1 MGTARDEAV
10 SQIEAYLRR
19 TLLAMDAGEHWVTVN
34 AGSKT
39 GGEGGGSHVMLDGEG
54 RVVAGMGGKFRGTK
68 VDDIPRKKFINE
80 KAYQRR
86 QESAK
91 KAAASAPK
99 TAQTAPK
106 SAASA
111 PKSAQT
117 AQATAPKL
125 NMHPSLKRNAD
136 GSLSAKFT
144 GYPGGEVIS
153 RLKEQGFKYDGET
166 KTWTLSK
173 RRATDETVAEV
184 NKAMHD
190 LKPVKNMSFAERSP
204 YESIRPNWLHDAPP
218 QASGPISK
226 PATKIGSG
234 TIANQN
240 KALELAKLSDGSTR
254 MTVDFGGYPGR
265 EVIDKLKAN
274 GFKYDGDTRTWSA
287 RTTDSTKVN
296 AVNDILNGHFG
307 GGSGASKVAPQV
319 MSKLTSAGVTESSS
333 QPGHFYLPRESY
345 GNYEEK
351 DKAFNDL
358 FGLKI
363 SRHSKGRVSG
373 AELDGQKISNSQAT
387 HLLSQSSYANFNAS
401 TGKWEG
407 LDPELQKVWDK
418 RHGGGS

>member
-19 TLLAMDAGEHWVTVN
+19 AVLAMDAGEHWVTVN
-34 AGSKT
+34 GGSKT

-54 RVVAGMGGKFRGTK
+54 RVVAGMGGKFKGTK

-99 TAQTAPK
+99 PAQTASAPKTAQTA
-106 SAASA
+106 
-111 PKSAQT
+111 QT
-117 AQATAPKL
+117 TPATAPKQNL
-125 NMHPSLKRNAD
+125 HPSLKRNAD
-136 GSLSAKFT
+136 GSLSAKFA
-144 GYPGGEVIS
+144 GYPGGAVIN
-153 RLKEQGFKYDGET
+153 RLKEQGFRYDGET

-184 NKAMHD
+184 NKTLHD
-190 LKPVKNMSFAERSP
+190 LKPVSSP
-204 YESIRPNWLHDAPP
+204 S
-218 QASGPISK
+218 SK
-226 PATKIGSG
+226 PAPASRPLPASSGSAAQTSSKPEVKREPA

-240 KALELAKLSDGSTR
+240 KALELTKFSDGSTR

-265 EVIDKLKAN
+265 EVLDKLKAN
-274 GFKYDGDTRTWSA
+274 GFKYNGDTRTWEA
-287 RTTDSTKVN
+287 RTTDSTKVS

-307 GGSGASKVAPQV
+307 GGAGASKVAPQV
-319 MSKLTSAGVTESSS
+319 MSKLTSAGITESSS
-333 QPGHFYLPRESY
+333 QPGHFYVPRESY
-345 GNYEEK
+345 GHYEDK

-363 SRHSKGRVSG
+363 SRHGSGRVSG

-387 HLLSQSSYANFNAS
+387 HLLSQSSFANFNAS

-418 RHGGGS
+418 RHGSGS

>member
-19 TLLAMDAGEHWVTVN
+19 AVLAMDAGEHWVTVN

-54 RVVAGMGGKFRGTK
+54 RVVAGMGGKFKGTK

-99 TAQTAPK
+99 PAQTTP
-106 SAASA
+106 AA
-111 PKSAQT
+111 
-117 AQATAPKL
+117 APKL

-136 GSLSAKFT
+136 GSLSAKFA
-144 GYPGGEVIS
+144 GYPGGAVIN

-184 NKAMHD
+184 NKTMHD
-190 LKPVKNMSFAERSP
+190 LKPVKSMSFAERAP
-204 YESIRPNWLHDAPP
+204 YELNRPGGLHDAPP

-226 PATKIGSG
+226 PATKVGSG

-240 KALELAKLSDGSTR
+240 KALELTKFSDGSTR

-265 EVIDKLKAN
+265 EVLDKLKAK
-274 GFKYDGDTRTWSA
+274 GFKYNGDTRTWEAS
-287 RTTDSTKVN
+287 TTDSTKVS

-319 MSKLTSAGVTESSS
+319 MSKLTSAGITESSS
-333 QPGHFYLPRESY
+333 QPGHFYVPRESY
-345 GNYEEK
+345 GHYEDK

-363 SRHSKGRVSG
+363 SRHGSGRVSG

-387 HLLSQSSYANFNAS
+387 HLLSQSSFANFNAS

-418 RHGGGS
+418 RHGSGS

>member
-34 AGSKT
+34 AGSKA

-54 RVVAGMGGKFRGTK
+54 RVLAGMGGKFKGTR

-91 KAAASAPK
+91 KEAAK
-99 TAQTAPK
+99 TAQTA
-106 SAASA
+106 
-111 PKSAQT
+111 QT
-117 AQATAPKL
+117 TAPKQ

-136 GSLSAKFT
+136 GSLSAKFA
-144 GYPGGEVIS
+144 GYPGREVIN
-153 RLKEQGFKYDGET
+153 RLKEQGFRYDGET

-190 LKPVKNMSFAERSP
+190 LQPVSTPA
-204 YESIRPNWLHDAPP
+204 
-218 QASGPISK
+218 SK
-226 PATKIGSG
+226 PAQTSSFRPVATQASKPAQTSSSAAVTREPMSIS
-234 TIANQN
+234 NQN
-240 KALELAKLSDGSTR
+240 KALELSKASDGSTR

-265 EVIDKLKAN
+265 EVLDKLKAN
-274 GFKYDGDTRTWSA
+274 GFKYNGDTRTWEA

-333 QPGHFYLPRESY
+333 QPGHFYVPRESY

-363 SRHSKGRVSG
+363 SRHGSGRVSG

-407 LDPELQKVWDK
+407 LDPELQKVWDR
-418 RHGGGS
+418 RHGSGS

>member
-34 AGSKT
+34 AGSKA

-54 RVVAGMGGKFRGTK
+54 RVVAGMGGKFKGTK

-99 TAQTAPK
+99 TAQTA
-106 SAASA
+106 
-111 PKSAQT
+111 QT
-117 AQATAPKL
+117 AQTTPAAAPKL

-136 GSLSAKFT
+136 GSLSARFA
-144 GYPGGEVIS
+144 GYPGGAVIN

-190 LKPVKNMSFAERSP
+190 LKPVKSMSFAERAP
-204 YESIRPNWLHDAPP
+204 YETNRPGGLHDAPP
-218 QASGPISK
+218 QASGPVSK
-226 PATKIGSG
+226 PATKVGSG
-234 TIANQN
+234 TTANQN
-240 KALELAKLSDGSTR
+240 KALELTKFSDGSTR

-265 EVIDKLKAN
+265 EVLDKLKAN
-274 GFKYDGDTRTWSA
+274 GFKYNGDTRTWEAS
-287 RTTDSTKVN
+287 TTDSTKVS

-319 MSKLTSAGVTESSS
+319 MSKLTSAGITESSS
-333 QPGHFYLPRESY
+333 QPGHFYVPRESY
-345 GNYEEK
+345 GHYEDK

-363 SRHSKGRVSG
+363 SRHGSGRVSG

-418 RHGGGS
+418 RHGSGS

>member
-19 TLLAMDAGEHWVTVN
+19 AVLAMDAGEHWVTVN
-34 AGSKT
+34 GGSKT

-54 RVVAGMGGKFRGTK
+54 RVVAGMGGKFKGTK

-91 KAAASAPK
+91 KPAASAPK
-99 TAQTAPK
+99 TAQTA
-106 SAASA
+106 
-111 PKSAQT
+111 QT
-117 AQATAPKL
+117 AQTTPAAAPKL

-136 GSLSAKFT
+136 GSLSARFA
-144 GYPGGEVIS
+144 GYPGGAVIN

-190 LKPVKNMSFAERSP
+190 LKPVKSMSFAERAP
-204 YESIRPNWLHDAPP
+204 YETNRPGGLHDAPP
-218 QASGPISK
+218 QASGPVSK
-226 PATKIGSG
+226 PATKVGSG

-240 KALELAKLSDGSTR
+240 KALELTKFSDGSTR

-265 EVIDKLKAN
+265 EVLDKLKAN
-274 GFKYDGDTRTWSA
+274 GFKYNGDTRTWEA
-287 RTTDSTKVN
+287 RTTDSTKVS

-319 MSKLTSAGVTESSS
+319 MSKLTSAGITESSS
-333 QPGHFYLPRESY
+333 QPGHFYVPRESY
-345 GNYEEK
+345 GHYEDK

-363 SRHSKGRVSG
+363 SRHGSGRVSG

-387 HLLSQSSYANFNAS
+387 HLLSQSSFANFNAA

-418 RHGGGS
+418 RHGSGS

>member
-19 TLLAMDAGEHWVTVN
+19 AVLAMDAGEHWVTVN
-34 AGSKT
+34 GGSKT

-54 RVVAGMGGKFRGTK
+54 RVVAGMGGKFKGTK

-91 KAAASAPK
+91 NAVASAPK
-99 TAQTAPK
+99 TAQTAQP
-106 SAASA
+106 
-111 PKSAQT
+111 
-117 AQATAPKL
+117 TAPKQS
-125 NMHPSLKRNAD
+125 MHPSLKRNAD
-136 GSLSAKFT
+136 GSLSARFA
-144 GYPGGEVIS
+144 GYPGGAVIN
-153 RLKEQGFKYDGET
+153 RLKEQGFRYDGET

-184 NKAMHD
+184 NKTMHD
-190 LKPVKNMSFAERSP
+190 FKPVKSMSFAERSP
-204 YESIRPNWLHDAPP
+204 YESNRPGGLHDAPP

-226 PATKIGSG
+226 PATKVGSG

-240 KALELAKLSDGSTR
+240 KALELTKFSDGSTR

-265 EVIDKLKAN
+265 EVLDKLKAN
-274 GFKYDGDTRTWSA
+274 GFKYNGDTRTWEA
-287 RTTDSTKVN
+287 RTTDSTKVS

-307 GGSGASKVAPQV
+307 GGSGAFKVAPQV

-333 QPGHFYLPRESY
+333 QPGHFYVPRESY
-345 GNYEEK
+345 GHYEDK

-363 SRHSKGRVSG
+363 SRHGSGRVSG

-387 HLLSQSSYANFNAS
+387 HLLSQSSFANFNAS

>member
-19 TLLAMDAGEHWVTVN
+19 AVLAMDAGEHWVTVN
-34 AGSKT
+34 GGSKT

-54 RVVAGMGGKFRGTK
+54 RVVAGMGGKFKGTK

-99 TAQTAPK
+99 TA
-106 SAASA
+106 ASA
-111 PKSAQT
+111 PKPAQT
-117 AQATAPKL
+117 TPATAPKL

-136 GSLSAKFT
+136 GSLSAKFA
-144 GYPGGEVIS
+144 GYPGGAVIN

-184 NKAMHD
+184 NKTMHD
-190 LKPVKNMSFAERSP
+190 LKPVKSMSFAERAP
-204 YESIRPNWLHDAPP
+204 YESNRPGGLHDAPP

-226 PATKIGSG
+226 PATKVGSG

-240 KALELAKLSDGSTR
+240 KALELTKFSDGSTR

-265 EVIDKLKAN
+265 EVLDKLKAN
-274 GFKYDGDTRTWSA
+274 GFKYNGDTRTWEAS
-287 RTTDSTKVN
+287 TTDSTKVS

-307 GGSGASKVAPQV
+307 GGFGASKVAPQV
-319 MSKLTSAGVTESSS
+319 MSKLTSAGITESSS
-333 QPGHFYLPRESY
+333 QPGHFYVPRESY
-345 GNYEEK
+345 GHYEDK

-363 SRHSKGRVSG
+363 SRHGSGRVSG

-387 HLLSQSSYANFNAS
+387 HLLSQSSFANFNAA

-418 RHGGGS
+418 RHGSGS

>member
-34 AGSKT
+34 GGSKA

-54 RVVAGMGGKFRGTK
+54 RVVAGMGGKFKGTK

-91 KAAASAPK
+91 KTVTSAPK
-99 TAQTAPK
+99 TAQTA
-106 SAASA
+106 
-111 PKSAQT
+111 QT
-117 AQATAPKL
+117 TAPKQS
-125 NMHPSLKRNAD
+125 MHPSLKRNAD
-136 GSLSAKFT
+136 GSLSAKFA
-144 GYPGGEVIS
+144 GYPGREVIN
-153 RLKEQGFKYDGET
+153 RLKEHGFRYDGET

-173 RRATDETVAEV
+173 RKATDETVAEV
-184 NKAMHD
+184 NKTMHD
-190 LKPVKNMSFAERSP
+190 LQPVKSMSFAERSP
-204 YESIRPNWLHDAPP
+204 YESNRPGWLHDAPP
-218 QASGPISK
+218 QASGPVSK

-240 KALELAKLSDGSTR
+240 KALELTKFSDGSTR

-265 EVIDKLKAN
+265 EVLDKLKAN
-274 GFKYDGDTRTWSA
+274 GFKYNGDTRTWEA
-287 RTTDSTKVN
+287 RTTDNTKVS

-333 QPGHFYLPRESY
+333 QPGHFYVPRESY
-345 GNYEEK
+345 GHYEDK

-363 SRHSKGRVSG
+363 SRHGSGRVSG

-387 HLLSQSSYANFNAS
+387 HLLSQSSFANFNAS

-418 RHGGGS
+418 RHGSGS

>member
-1 MGTARDEAV
+1 MSTARDEAV

-34 AGSKT
+34 GGSKT

-54 RVVAGMGGKFRGTK
+54 RVLAGMGGKFKGTK

-99 TAQTAPK
+99 P
-106 SAASA
+106 
-111 PKSAQT
+111 AQT
-117 AQATAPKL
+117 AQPTAPKQNL
-125 NMHPSLKRNAD
+125 HPSLKRNSD
-136 GSLSAKFT
+136 GSLSANFA
-144 GYPGGEVIS
+144 GYPGREVIN
-153 RLKEQGFKYDGET
+153 RLKEQGFRYDGET
-166 KTWTLSK
+166 RTWTLSK
-173 RRATDETVAEV
+173 RRANDDTVAEV
-184 NKAMHD
+184 NKTLHD
-190 LKPVKNMSFAERSP
+190 LKPVSSP
-204 YESIRPNWLHDAPP
+204 S
-218 QASGPISK
+218 SK
-226 PATKIGSG
+226 PAPASRPLPASSGSAAKSAQASSKPEVKREPA

-240 KALELAKLSDGSTR
+240 KALELTKFSDGSTR

-274 GFKYDGDTRTWSA
+274 GFRYDGDTRTWSA
-287 RTTDSTKVN
+287 STTDSTKVS

-307 GGSGASKVAPQV
+307 GGSGGSGTARVAPQV
-319 MSKLTSAGVTESSS
+319 MSKLTSAGVSESSS
-333 QPGHFYLPRESY
+333 QPGHFYVPRESY
-345 GNYEEK
+345 GRYEDK

-363 SRHSKGRVSG
+363 SRHGSGRVSG

-387 HLLSQSSYANFNAS
+387 HLLSQSSFANFNAS

-407 LDPELQKVWDK
+407 LDPELQKVWDR
-418 RHGGGS
+418 RHGSGS

>member
-1 MGTARDEAV
+1 MKTARDEAV

-19 TLLAMDAGEHWVTVN
+19 AVLAMDAGEHWVTVN

-54 RVVAGMGGKFRGTK
+54 CVVAGMGGKFKGTK

-99 TAQTAPK
+99 TAQTA
-106 SAASA
+106 
-111 PKSAQT
+111 QT
-117 AQATAPKL
+117 AQPTAPKL

-136 GSLSAKFT
+136 GSLSARFAE
-144 GYPGGEVIS
+144 YPGGAVIN
-153 RLKEQGFKYDGET
+153 RLKEQGFRYDGET

-190 LKPVKNMSFAERSP
+190 LKPVKSMNFAERAP
-204 YESIRPNWLHDAPP
+204 YESSRPGGLHDAPP
-218 QASGPISK
+218 QASGPVSK
-226 PATKIGSG
+226 PATKVGSG

-240 KALELAKLSDGSTR
+240 KALELTKFSDGSTR
-254 MTVDFGGYPGR
+254 MTVDFGGYPGC
-265 EVIDKLKAN
+265 EVLDKLKAN
-274 GFKYDGDTRTWSA
+274 GFKYNGDTRTWEAS
-287 RTTDSTKVN
+287 TTDSTKVR

-319 MSKLTSAGVTESSS
+319 MSKLTSAGITESSS
-333 QPGHFYLPRESY
+333 QPGHFYVPRESY
-345 GNYEEK
+345 GHYEDK

-363 SRHSKGRVSG
+363 SRHGSGRVSG

-387 HLLSQSSYANFNAS
+387 HLLSQSSFANFNAS

-418 RHGGGS
+418 RHGSGS

>member
-19 TLLAMDAGEHWVTVN
+19 AVLAMDAGEHWVTVN
-34 AGSKT
+34 GGSKT

-54 RVVAGMGGKFRGTK
+54 RVVAGMGGKFKGTK

-91 KAAASAPK
+91 KAAAGAPK
-99 TAQTAPK
+99 TAQTTP
-106 SAASA
+106 AA
-111 PKSAQT
+111 
-117 AQATAPKL
+117 APKL

-136 GSLSAKFT
+136 GSLSARFA
-144 GYPGGEVIS
+144 GYPGGAVIN
-153 RLKEQGFKYDGET
+153 RLKEQGFRYDGET

-173 RRATDETVAEV
+173 RRATDEAVAEV
-184 NKAMHD
+184 NKTMHD
-190 LKPVKNMSFAERSP
+190 LKPVKSMSFAERSP
-204 YESIRPNWLHDAPP
+204 YESNRPGALHDAPP

-226 PATKIGSG
+226 PATKVGSG

-240 KALELAKLSDGSTR
+240 KALELTKFSDGSTR

-265 EVIDKLKAN
+265 EVLDKLKAN
-274 GFKYDGDTRTWSA
+274 GFKYNGDTRTWEAS
-287 RTTDSTKVN
+287 TTDSTKVS

-319 MSKLTSAGVTESSS
+319 MSKLTSAGITESSS
-333 QPGHFYLPRESY
+333 QPGHFYVPRESY
-345 GNYEEK
+345 GHYEDK

-363 SRHSKGRVSG
+363 SRHGSGRVSG

-387 HLLSQSSYANFNAS
+387 HLLSQSSFANFNAS

-418 RHGGGS
+418 RHGSGS